1 MKRGLSDKLRPLFLL
16 LIINGLWEDGNT
28 RGMVC
33 SDEISGVL

>member
-16 LIINGLWEDGNT
+16 MIINGLWEDGNT